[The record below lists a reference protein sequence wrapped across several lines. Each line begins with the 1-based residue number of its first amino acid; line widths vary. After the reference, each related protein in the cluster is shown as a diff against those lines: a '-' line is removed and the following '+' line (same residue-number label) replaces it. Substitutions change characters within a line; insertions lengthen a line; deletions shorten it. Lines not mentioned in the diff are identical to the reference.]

1 MTTYYKIRSKTT
13 GLYSNGKTYS
23 TWTKDGKTWTNISK
37 LRAHL
42 TLRLNGRIIHDALD
56 NWEIVEYEVKESN
69 IKNINDV
76 INPKRLI
83 DILKK

>member
-1 MTTYYKIRSKTT
+1 MTTYYKIKNKTT
-13 GLYSNGKTYS
+13 GLYSTGGVYS
-23 TWTKDGKTWTNISK
+23 RWTKDGKTWTNISK

-42 TLRLNGRIIHDALD
+42 TLRLNGRIIHDAMD
-56 NWEIVEYEVKESN
+56 NWEIIEYEVIESSV
-69 IKNINDV
+69 KTINDV